1 MHLVTLDWFIIL
13 ALFVVYIVVGLATS
27 RSAGRSASD
36 YFLSGRSMPWWLLG
50 VSMVATTFAIDT
62 PNLVTGI
69 VRDSGVSG
77 NWVWWAFLLTGMLTV
92 FVYARLWRRSGVQT
106 DLEFYRLRYSGKSAA
121 FLQGFRAVYLGV
133 FFNVMIMANVCLAA
147 VKLGGIVL
155 GLSPVE
161 TLLIASV
168 VTVAYSLLGGLK
180 SVLVTDLV
188 QFIIAMIGSVWAA
201 YTLVNLPQVGGL
213 TALLEHPNVSG
224 KLNLLP
230 DFGTPEVLVAV
241 LIIPLAVQW
250 WSIWYPGAEP
260 GGGGYIAQ
268 RMLSAKSEQHAM
280 GAVLFFNLAHY
291 ALRPWPWILVA
302 LASLVV
308 FPQLSDIQAAFPHL
322 TGGMVQS
329 DLAYPAMLSFLP
341 VGLLGLVIAS
351 LIAAFMSTI
360 STHLNWGASYVVNDF
375 YRPFVRP
382 DASERELVFVG
393 RASTLVLMFLAGLLA
408 LYLESAMQAFQLL
421 LSIGAGTGLIFILRW
436 FWWRINAF
444 TEIAGMIVSFVVA
457 VFWELVY
464 PKLGLTPIPSHVRLL
479 LSVGIT
485 TVVWVA
491 VTYLTRPTD
500 AAVLQRFYRLI
511 RPDGP
516 GWKGVRAALREQGE
530 VPEQEI
536 APRDSLTRG
545 LLGFFLGVTMV
556 YAVLFGIGEA
566 VYGKSGYAIFLLAL
580 ASVCGM
586 VLARLFFLSGRNK
599 HPSLDE

>member
-1 MHLVTLDWFIIL
+1 MQLVQFDWIIIL
-13 ALFVVYIVVGLATS
+13 ALFVVYLVVGFITS
-27 RSAGRSASD
+27 RKAGSSASE
-36 YFLSGRSMPWWLLG
+36 YFLSGRNMPWWLLG

-92 FVYARLWRRSGVQT
+92 FVYSRLWRRSGVQT
-106 DLEFYRLRYSGKSAA
+106 DLEFYRLRYSGKPAA
-121 FLQGFRAVYLGV
+121 FLQGFRAIYLGV

-147 VKLGGIVL
+147 IKLGGIVL
-155 GLSPVE
+155 NLSPVE
-161 TLLIASV
+161 TLLIASS

-180 SVLVTDLV
+180 SVLVTDMI
-188 QFIIAMIGSVWAA
+188 QFVIAMIGSVWAA
-201 YTLVNLPQVGGL
+201 ITLVNLPQVGGL
-213 TALLEHPNVSG
+213 TQLLEHPNVSG

-230 DFGTPEVLVAV
+230 DFGTPEILVGAF
-241 LIIPLAVQW
+241 IIPLAVQW

-268 RMLSAKSEQHAM
+268 RMLSAKSEKHAM

-308 FPQLSDIQAAFPHL
+308 FPELDDILAAFPHISE
-322 TGGMVQS
+322 GIVQS

-341 VGLLGLVIAS
+341 VGLLGMVVAS

-360 STHLNWGASYVVNDF
+360 STHLNWGASYVVSDF

-382 DASERELVFVG
+382 DASEKELVLVG
-393 RASTLVLMFLAGLLA
+393 RLSTIVLMFFAGLLA

-444 TEIAGMIVSFVVA
+444 TEIAGMAISLIVA
-457 VFWELVY
+457 VFWEIIY
-464 PKLGLTPIPSHVRLL
+464 PKLGLTPLPAYVRLL

-485 TVVWVA
+485 SLVWIA

-500 AAVLQRFYRLI
+500 SKVLKSFYRLI
-511 RPDGP
+511 RPGGSGWEHVRKALVNDGL
-516 GWKGVRAALREQGE
+516 KISE
-530 VPEQEI
+530 VSPQDSI
-536 APRDSLTRG
+536 AKG
-545 LLGFFLGVTMV
+545 LLGFFVGVLTV
-556 YAVLFGIGEA
+556 YSGLFGIGEA
-566 VYGKSGYAIFLLAL
+566 IYGKTLYATILLTVAVAGMALLVKFYFLDPK
-580 ASVCGM
+580 SN
-586 VLARLFFLSGRNK
+586 S
-599 HPSLDE
+599 D

>member
-1 MHLVTLDWFIIL
+1 MQLVHLDWIIIV
-13 ALFVVYIVVGLATS
+13 ALFIVYLGVGILTS
-27 RSAGRSASD
+27 RKAGSSSSEF
-36 YFLSGRSMPWWLLG
+36 FLSGRSMPWWLLG

-69 VRDSGVSG
+69 VRDSGVAG

-92 FVYARLWRRSGVQT
+92 FVYSRLWRRSGVQT
-106 DLEFYRLRYSGKSAA
+106 DLEFYRLRYSGKPAA
-121 FLQGFRAVYLGV
+121 FLQGFRAIYLGV

-147 VKLGGIVL
+147 IKLGGIVL
-155 GLSPVE
+155 NLSPVE
-161 TLLIASV
+161 TLLIASA

-180 SVLVTDLV
+180 SVLITDLI

-201 YTLVNLPQVGGL
+201 VTLVNLPEIGGL
-213 TALLEHPNVSG
+213 GKLLEHPNVSD

-230 DFGTPEVLVAV
+230 DFGTPEILVGAF
-241 LIIPLAVQW
+241 IIPLAVQW

-268 RMLSAKSEQHAM
+268 RMLSAKDEKHAM

-302 LASLVV
+302 LASLVM
-308 FPQLSDIQAAFPHL
+308 FPELDDIFAAFPHISE
-322 TGGMVQS
+322 GIVQS
-329 DLAYPAMLSFLP
+329 DLAYPAMLAFLP
-341 VGLLGLVIAS
+341 MGLLGMVVAS

-375 YRPFVRP
+375 YRPFIRP
-382 DASERELVFVG
+382 DASEKELVRVG
-393 RASTLVLMFLAGLLA
+393 RISTLVLMFLAGLLA

-444 TEIAGMIVSFVVA
+444 TEIAGMTISFIVA

-464 PKLGLTPIPSHVRLL
+464 PKLGMIEIPAYGRLL

-485 TVVWVA
+485 TVVWIL
-491 VTYLTRPTD
+491 VTFLTRPTD
-500 AAVLQRFYRLI
+500 RNVLKSFYKLI
-511 RPDGP
+511 RPDGC
-516 GWKGVRAALREQGE
+516 GWASVRKELIEEGSTENEIRPKGS
-530 VPEQEI
+530 I
-536 APRDSLTRG
+536 ARG
-545 LLGFFLGVTMV
+545 LLGFFVGVLTV
-556 YAVLFGIGEA
+556 YCTLFGIGEA
-566 VYGKSGYAIFLLAL
+566 IYGKALHSVVLLIVACIGLFYLLRVYFIKAIE
-580 ASVCGM
+580 STD
-586 VLARLFFLSGRNK
+586 
-599 HPSLDE
+599 PPEE

>member
-1 MHLVTLDWFIIL
+1 MQLVHLDWIIIL
-13 ALFVVYIVVGLATS
+13 ALFVVYLAVGFMTS
-27 RSAGRSASD
+27 GKAGSSSSE

-69 VRDSGVSG
+69 VRDTGVAG

-92 FVYARLWRRSGVQT
+92 FVYSRLWRRSGVQT
-106 DLEFYRLRYSGKSAA
+106 DLEFYRLRYSGKPAA
-121 FLQGFRAVYLGV
+121 FLQGFRAIYLGV

-147 VKLGGIVL
+147 IKLGGIVL
-155 GLSPVE
+155 HLSPVQ
-161 TLLIASV
+161 TLLIASA

-180 SVLVTDLV
+180 SVLITDLV
-188 QFIIAMIGSVWAA
+188 QFIVAMIGSVWAA
-201 YTLVNLPQVGGL
+201 VTLVNLPEIGGL
-213 TALLEHPNVSG
+213 GALLQHPNVSG

-230 DFGTPEVLVAV
+230 DFGTPEILVGAF
-241 LIIPLAVQW
+241 IIPLAVQW

-268 RMLSAKSEQHAM
+268 RMLSAKSEKHAM

-302 LASLVV
+302 LASLVM
-308 FPQLSDIQAAFPHL
+308 FPELDDIFAAFPHVSQ
-322 TGGMVQS
+322 GIVQS

-382 DASERELVFVG
+382 DASEKELVRVG
-393 RASTLVLMFLAGLLA
+393 RISTLVLMFLAGLLA

-444 TEIAGMIVSFVVA
+444 TEIAGMTISFLVA

-485 TVVWVA
+485 TVVWVL

-500 AAVLQRFYRLI
+500 PKVLKSFYRLI
-511 RPDGP
+511 RPDGC
-516 GWKGVRAALREQGE
+516 GWKTVRNSLLADGVVESD
-530 VPEQEI
+530 V
-536 APRDSLTRG
+536 APRDSITRG
-545 LLGFFLGVTMV
+545 LLGFFFGVLTV
-556 YAVLFGIGEA
+556 YSGLFGIGE
-566 VYGKSGYAIFLLAL
+566 VIYGKVLNSVILL
-580 ASVCGM
+580 SVAVAGM
-586 VLARLFFLSGRNK
+586 VLLVKIYFTRESAR
-599 HPSLDE
+599 D

>member
-1 MHLVTLDWFIIL
+1 MQLVQFDWIIIL
-13 ALFVVYIVVGLATS
+13 ALFVVYLVVGFLTS
-27 RSAGRSASD
+27 RKAGSSASE
-36 YFLSGRSMPWWLLG
+36 YFLSGRNMPWWLLG

-92 FVYARLWRRSGVQT
+92 FVYSRLWRRSGVQT
-106 DLEFYRLRYSGKSAA
+106 DLEFYRLRYSGKPAA
-121 FLQGFRAVYLGV
+121 FLQGFRAIYLGV

-147 VKLGGIVL
+147 IKLGGIVL
-155 GLSPVE
+155 HLSPVE
-161 TLLIASV
+161 TLLIAST

-180 SVLVTDLV
+180 SVLVTDMI
-188 QFIIAMIGSVWAA
+188 QFVIAMIGSVWAA
-201 YTLVNLPQVGGL
+201 ITLVNLPQVGGL
-213 TALLEHPNVSG
+213 SKLLEHPNVSG

-230 DFGTPEVLVAV
+230 DFGTPEILIGAF
-241 LIIPLAVQW
+241 IIPLAVQW

-268 RMLSAKSEQHAM
+268 RMLSAKDEKHAM

-308 FPQLSDIQAAFPHL
+308 FPELDDILAAFPHISE
-322 TGGMVQS
+322 GIVQS

-341 VGLLGLVIAS
+341 VGLLGMVVAS

-360 STHLNWGASYVVNDF
+360 STHLNWGASYVVSDF
-375 YRPFVRP
+375 YRPFVKP
-382 DASERELVFVG
+382 DASEKELVLVG
-393 RASTLVLMFLAGLLA
+393 RLSTIVLMFLAGLLA

-444 TEIAGMIVSFVVA
+444 TEIAGMTISLIVA
-457 VFWELVY
+457 VFWEIIY
-464 PKLGLTPIPSHVRLL
+464 PKLGLTPLPPYVRLL

-485 TVVWVA
+485 TVVWIA

-500 AAVLQRFYRLI
+500 SKVLKSFYRMI
-511 RPDGP
+511 RPGGSGWEHVRRALVNDGM
-516 GWKGVRAALREQGE
+516 KISE
-530 VPEQEI
+530 VAPQDSI
-536 APRDSLTRG
+536 ANG
-545 LLGFFLGVTMV
+545 LLGFFVGVLTV
-556 YAVLFGIGEA
+556 YCGLFGIGEA
-566 VYGKSGYAIFLLAL
+566 IYGKTLFAVILLTVAVVGMALLVKFYFLDPK
-580 ASVCGM
+580 SN
-586 VLARLFFLSGRNK
+586 S
-599 HPSLDE
+599 EE